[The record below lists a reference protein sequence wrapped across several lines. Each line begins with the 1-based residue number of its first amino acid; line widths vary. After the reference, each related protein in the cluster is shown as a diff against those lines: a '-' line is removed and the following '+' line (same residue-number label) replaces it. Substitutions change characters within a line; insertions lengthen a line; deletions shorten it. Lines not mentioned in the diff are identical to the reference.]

1 MMPRMSGVDTLK
13 RLNLVEGFNTPVVA
27 LTANA
32 ITGMKE
38 KYLADGFNDY
48 LSKPIDKNE
57 LYRVLVTYIRK
68 TNRIEEVRNDSEITK
83 ELKPIAFD
91 YLDCTGKKALIVDD
105 NKINIKI
112 AAKFIENYKF
122 NIDSCLSGE
131 ECISFVKEK
140 NYDIIFLDYMMP
152 GMDGYSAVKEIKQIK
167 DIPIIMLSARVEE
180 IDKLQG
186 FSLGIDDYVTKP
198 FSPKELVAR
207 IKAVCK
213 RNKDEDIVSVGNIT
227 LNKLSRDVT
236 VDGKLV
242 EVTHTQFELLVLFLT
257 NKGIALSRDKI
268 IESLWGYDYE
278 ADDRTIDAHIK
289 LLRSK
294 LGKYRNSI
302 KTIRKVGYKFEYEE
316 Q

>member
-1 MMPRMSGVDTLK
+1 MRILVVDDEKLIREVIKEYIENEGYTCDEAESGVESIEAVSK
-13 RLNLVEGFNTPVVA
+13 H
-27 LTANA
+27 
-32 ITGMKE
+32 
-38 KYLADGFNDY
+38 DY
-48 LSKPIDKNE
+48 D
-57 LYRVLVTYIRK
+57 
-68 TNRIEEVRNDSEITK
+68 
-83 ELKPIAFD
+83 
-91 YLDCTGKKALIVDD
+91 LI
-105 NKINIKI
+105 IM
-112 AAKFIENYKF
+112 
-122 NIDSCLSGE
+122 
-131 ECISFVKEK
+131 
-140 NYDIIFLDYMMP
+140 DIMMP
-152 GMDGYSAVKEIKQIK
+152 GMDGYTAVKEIKEIK
-167 DIPIIMLSARVEE
+167 DIPVIMLSARVEE
-180 IDKLQG
+180 LDKLQG

-213 RNKDEDIVSVGNIT
+213 RNKGDDIVTVGNIT
-227 LNKLSRDVT
+227 LNKLSRDVM

-242 EVTHTQFELLVLFLT
+242 EVTHTQFELLLLFLT

-316 Q
+316 K